1 MKRSIKDTYV
11 YKVLDLE
18 STVKSCGEINADLD
32 KYKLNQDI
40 VDAILNEFKFK
51 ISFPAK
57 IRIIEEIKA
66 GKITFVDTPL
76 VANLPTWLISRD
88 GVSIQTAV
96 VNLFGKIKVKEDGT
110 AQFNARE
117 IFALSIIALTVKEFY
132 LKEAKILYN
141 MQISKLAVV
150 IYERI
155 MYRVLDTLYSLDVGP
170 EFLRNDV
177 RIQLRMFAA
186 SFLLEKK
193 LVSASDYDSIYNFII
208 KDLAHGVS
216 PEMVMKKIMGAVEGN
231 PEMLDT
237 YKDFPSFIAY
247 LQKIHP
253 ILKDLDI
260 TTFLRKFIM
269 MYGEKALLMIENYHY
284 FLAYVFSVTLGGNI
298 LKDFALETPVGKEG
312 IQLYNLYMDMI
323 K

>member
-66 GKITFVDTPL
+66 GKITFVDTPA

-110 AQFNARE
+110 AQFNEAGTRPSAKFSNITTWGQNHLE
-117 IFALSIIALTVKEFY
+117 SERIALNAMRARTNAMTKYCE
-132 LKEAKILYN
+132 KMMK
-141 MQISKLAVV
+141 
-150 IYERI
+150 
-155 MYRVLDTLYSLDVGP
+155 
-170 EFLRNDV
+170 
-177 RIQLRMFAA
+177 FAA
-186 SFLLEKK
+186 EKTGGK
-193 LVSASDYDSIYNFII
+193 V
-208 KDLAHGVS
+208 
-216 PEMVMKKIMGAVEGN
+216 VE
-231 PEMLDT
+231 
-237 YKDFPSFIAY
+237 K
-247 LQKIHP
+247 
-253 ILKDLDI
+253 
-260 TTFLRKFIM
+260 
-269 MYGEKALLMIENYHY
+269 
-284 FLAYVFSVTLGGNI
+284 
-298 LKDFALETPVGKEG
+298 
-312 IQLYNLYMDMI
+312 
-323 K
+323 